1 MELRGLHPGRL
12 AVRVL
17 KSPRILTGVV
27 LEKNDSVLRPAKSA
41 RPGCSRGVVGGGV
54 TRGLV

>member
-27 LEKNDSVLRPAKSA
+27 LEKNDSILRPAKSSW
-41 RPGCSRGVVGGGV
+41 PGCRGVVGGGV